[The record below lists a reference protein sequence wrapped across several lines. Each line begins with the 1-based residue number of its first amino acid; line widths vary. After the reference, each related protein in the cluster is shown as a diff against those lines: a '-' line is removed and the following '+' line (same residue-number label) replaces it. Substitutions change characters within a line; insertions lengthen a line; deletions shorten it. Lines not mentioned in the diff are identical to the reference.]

1 MSLPTLLM
9 REGLDNI
16 SLLGSNVVSN
26 SNFIFISANGY
37 NIYNGLILVYYKN
50 ITIDKSENIL
60 SNMHSIIESPEKLN
74 SNFGLTSSANEQ
86 YLAVGAISYDVYK
99 GAVYI
104 YKYIYN
110 KWLYMQKLVNENG
123 LHVSLFGDNIKINI
137 NNQLI
142 ISDYSKLVYIYI
154 LDDNNDKFIYTL
166 DDTNDKFIY
175 KTNLNSDVINNINH
189 LTITTDKY
197 NNIIISNP
205 SLNLYAVNL
214 HDNST
219 LFFDIK
225 NNNDCFYGSYLFL
238 YENTLFISCSL
249 YYPFTNI
256 PDQIYSKI
264 YVYDIIYNL
273 LNNIISLQH
282 IQTIYSP
289 LIDNYF
295 GTYIES
301 NNKILL
307 VSGLNNIYYYEKVN
321 EWNYVNKYTIPES
334 YINND
339 YKFNL
344 LDDTFIIG
352 NYGYNYLSGALF
364 MAKYPNL
371 NKKNDGLSINSINSS
386 NIMLAK
392 ISSMILLILGG
403 VLLTILITLFC
414 YLFTSLFTHRTDDKK
429 DKKDE
434 EEYSPYKVH
443 SYVGYVEMDDPLY
456 YKPSNINNNQFHFPI
471 IQPIQYSSFYNY
483 QPYNNYQSS
492 SNLSPIEKG
501 IPIDEYS
508 KKDVGVEKISKETVV
523 SYKNSTYDSIIKTYE
538 DKIKPQLLKIKNN

>member
-1 MSLPTLLM
+1 MQ
-9 REGLDNI
+9 EGLDNI
-16 SLLGSNVVSN
+16 SLLGSNIVSN
-26 SNFIFISANGY
+26 SKFIFISANGY
-37 NIYNGLILVYYKN
+37 NIYNGLILVYHKN

-74 SNFGLTSSANEQ
+74 SNFGLTSSVNEQ

-99 GAVYI
+99 GVVYI

-110 KWLYMQKLVNENG
+110 KWLYKQKIVNENG
-123 LHVSLFGDNIKINI
+123 LPVSVFGDNIKINI

-142 ISDYSKLVYIYI
+142 ISDYSKLVY
-154 LDDNNDKFIYTL
+154 IYTL

-175 KTNLNSDVINNINH
+175 KTNLNSDVINNINR
-189 LTITTDKY
+189 LTVTTDKY
-197 NNIIISNP
+197 DNIIISNP

-214 HDNST
+214 QDNST

-238 YENTLFISCSL
+238 YENTLFVSCSL

-256 PDQIYSKI
+256 PEQIYSKI

-289 LIDNYF
+289 LIDSYF

-307 VSGLNNIYYYEKVN
+307 VSGLNNIYYYEKLN
-321 EWNYVNKYTIPES
+321 EWNYVNKYTITES
-334 YINND
+334 YVNND

-352 NYGYNYLSGALF
+352 NYGYNYLSGAILL
-364 MAKYPNL
+364 AKYPSL
-371 NKKNDGLSINSINSS
+371 NKNLDGLSINSINSS
-386 NIMLAK
+386 TNMLAK
-392 ISSMILLILGG
+392 IASMILLILGG
-403 VLLTILITLFC
+403 ALLTILITLFC
-414 YLFTSLFTHRTDDKK
+414 YLFTSLFTHSSHDKK

-456 YKPSNINNNQFHFPI
+456 YKPSNINNNQFHFPF